1 MAKVQEMTVRYELA
15 INENSFFLIEIKF
28 ELMVFYLFIV
38 LFIWKWLKEIFL
50 PYTHCCIHIHLNK
63 NEESAWVSIP
73 VPPAC

>member
-38 LFIWKWLKEIFL
+38 LFI
-50 PYTHCCIHIHLNK
+50 
-63 NEESAWVSIP
+63 
-73 VPPAC
+73 